1 MKNVELLKNSVEELR
16 MNFKNKLILL
26 RQLSKAT
33 LTGRAFD
40 VRVIISSACSTGTSV
55 YTLGEN
61 PEYFYS
67 EMMMLSRSFI
77 EKLTNFCY
85 LQICDDSEYE
95 RYQIYPLYRV
105 FHNSNRS
112 KHTSKGTMNIIFSGK
127 DVLEKDLKVQRALKL
142 FSETNP
148 RMNWSIKN
156 IDERISL
163 IAEKTN
169 LHTEFFLMNTLTIYT
184 NASEALHGSLLGCVL
199 ATGAYSL
206 GLNTKN
212 IQDVYENLYKNTA
225 LLYVQLGSIIHEV
238 IKLLSENNLE
248 LFEESNKTEKIAV
261 TKMEQI
267 FKNPNQ
273 KPNEN

>member
-1 MKNVELLKNSVEELR
+1 
-16 MNFKNKLILL
+16 
-26 RQLSKAT
+26 
-33 LTGRAFD
+33 
-40 VRVIISSACSTGTSV
+40 
-55 YTLGEN
+55 
-61 PEYFYS
+61 
-67 EMMMLSRSFI
+67 
-77 EKLTNFCY
+77 
-85 LQICDDSEYE
+85 
-95 RYQIYPLYRV
+95 
-105 FHNSNRS
+105 
-112 KHTSKGTMNIIFSGK
+112 
-127 DVLEKDLKVQRALKL
+127 
-142 FSETNP
+142 
-148 RMNWSIKN
+148 
-156 IDERISL
+156 
-163 IAEKTN
+163 
-169 LHTEFFLMNTLTIYT
+169 MNTLTIYT